1 MRFKY
6 KNLIDDFIYKNKD
19 DKYLLQSLNGNMQ
32 EFKILLDEIFNV
44 CIDNKLDGSLYAII
58 TIISK
63 Y

>member
-44 CIDNKLDGSLYAII
+44 CIDKII
-58 TIISK
+58 